1 METRNNHAGIDYDDI
16 VPAIAIHPGE
26 VLEEEIKARGISR
39 EAFAEQLGMQ
49 RSHLNELLRGKRD
62 FTPAFAL
69 KLEDTLHIHADTWT
83 NLQASYERDLIR
95 IKAHRAHTR
104 HKAAV
109 PSEPAVE
116 YAAV

>member
-39 EAFAEQLGMQ
+39 EAFAGLLGMP
-49 RSHLNELLRGKRD
+49 RSYLNELLRGKCD

-69 KLEDTLHIHADTWT
+69 ELERALDIHAKFWT

-95 IKAHRAHTR
+95 IKAHRAHAR

-109 PSEPAVE
+109 ATEPAVE

>member
-1 METRNNHAGIDYDDI
+1 METKNNYTGIDYDDI
-16 VPAIAIHPGE
+16 IPHRAIHPGE
-26 VLEEEIKARGISR
+26 ILWEELKARGISR
-39 EAFAEQLGMQ
+39 EAFAEQLGMP

-62 FTPAFAL
+62 FTTDFAL

-95 IKAHRAHTR
+95 IKAHRAHAR

-109 PSEPAVE
+109 ATEPAVE

>member
-39 EAFAEQLGMQ
+39 EAFAELLGMP

-109 PSEPAVE
+109 ATEPAVE

>member
-1 METRNNHAGIDYDDI
+1 METKNNYTGIDYDDI
-16 VPAIAIHPGE
+16 IPHRAIHPGE
-26 VLEEEIKARGISR
+26 ILWEELKARGISR
-39 EAFAEQLGMQ
+39 EAFAELLGIP
-49 RSHLNELLRGKRD
+49 RSRLNELLRGKRD

-69 KLEDTLHIHADTWT
+69 ELERALDIHAKFWT

-104 HKAAV
+104 HKATVAT
-109 PSEPAVE
+109 EPAVE

>member
-39 EAFAEQLGMQ
+39 EAFAEQLGMP

-62 FTPAFAL
+62 FTPDFAL

-109 PSEPAVE
+109 ATEPAVE

>member
-39 EAFAEQLGMQ
+39 EAFAEQLGMPCP
-49 RSHLNELLRGKRD
+49 HLNELLRGKRD

-95 IKAHRAHTR
+95 IKARRAHAR

-109 PSEPAVE
+109 ATESAVE